1 MVNILNIS
9 ATQLIQQTVEALWY
23 LRNLGYAWLCDK
35 GQRL

>member
-1 MVNILNIS
+1 MILVYMNS
-9 ATQLIQQTVEALWY
+9 AAVEAIWY